1 MAKVAISCDSVHVI
15 PERAKEYGLILAPF
29 SIMIGGRG
37 YSDTEIDMD
46 DLYEALGKNKDNL
59 PTTSMPSVGEFV
71 QLFTN
76 LNQQADVILHIS
88 ITSVFSAS
96 YQNALKAKE
105 RVSSKLPDTGI
116 EVIDSRTTGMGVC
129 LTARETLRFAA
140 EGKSLDEVLQYV
152 NLIVPQVNDFSAR
165 DTLFYLDKGGRIFEA
180 KSWSEAEK
188 EASFRSI
195 IEIDASSEGT
205 VRPVARAK
213 TEAQIIDRLVELTR
227 ERAGAAKTLRGDIGY
242 SRGAEERAAKLKAAL
257 ISELRFDRLDTAEI
271 SAAVAVHNGRGFLD
285 YAFCP
290 SLD

>member
-1 MAKVAISCDSVHVI
+1 MKKVAISCDSVHVI
-15 PERAKEYGLILAPF
+15 PEKAKEYGLILAPF
-29 SIMIGGRG
+29 SIMVDNRR
-37 YSDTEIDMD
+37 YSDAEIDLD
-46 DLYEALGKNKDNL
+46 ELYETLENKDDL

-71 QLFTN
+71 ELFTD
-76 LNQQADVILHIS
+76 LSQQAEAILHIN

-96 YQNALKAKE
+96 YQNALKARE
-105 RVSSKLPDTGI
+105 IAISKLPGTRI
-116 EVIDSRTTGMGVC
+116 EVVDSRTTGMGVC
-129 LTARETLRFAA
+129 LAAREALESAA
-140 EGKSLDEVLQYV
+140 DDKSLDEVLQDV
-152 NLIVPQVNDFSAR
+152 NIIIPRVNDFSAR

-180 KSWSEAEK
+180 KSWSKAEK

-213 TEAQIIDRLVELTR
+213 TEAQIIDQLVELTKQ
-227 ERAGAAKTLRGDIGY
+227 RAGVAKTLRGDIGY
-242 SRGAEERAAKLKAAL
+242 SQGAEERATKLKEAL
-257 ISELRFDRLDTAEI
+257 ISELRFDRLDAAEI

>member
-1 MAKVAISCDSVHVI
+1 MKRVTISCDSVHVI
-15 PERAKEYGLILAPF
+15 PEKAKEYGLILAPF
-29 SIMIGGRG
+29 SIMVGNRR
-37 YSDTEIDMD
+37 YSDAEIDLD
-46 DLYEALGKNKDNL
+46 ELYETLENKDDL

-71 QLFTN
+71 ELFTD
-76 LNQQADVILHIS
+76 LSQQAEAILHIN

-96 YQNALKAKE
+96 YQNALKGREIAI
-105 RVSSKLPDTGI
+105 SKLPGTRI
-116 EVIDSRTTGMGVC
+116 EVVDSRTTGMGVC
-129 LTARETLRFAA
+129 LAAREVLESAA
-140 EGKSLDEVLQYV
+140 DDKSLDGVLQDV
-152 NLIVPQVNDFSAR
+152 NIIIPRVNDFSAR

-180 KSWSEAEK
+180 KSWSKAEK
-188 EASFRSI
+188 ESSFRSI

-213 TEAQIIDRLVELTR
+213 TEAQIIDQLVELTKQ
-227 ERAGAAKTLRGDIGY
+227 RAGVAKTLRGDIGY
-242 SRGAEERAAKLKAAL
+242 SRGAEERAAKLKKAL

>member
-1 MAKVAISCDSVHVI
+1 MKKVAISCDSVHVI
-15 PERAKEYGLILAPF
+15 PEKAKEYGLILAPF
-29 SIMIGGRG
+29 SIMVDNRR
-37 YSDTEIDMD
+37 YSDAEIDLD
-46 DLYEALGKNKDNL
+46 ELYETLENKDDL

-71 QLFTN
+71 ELFTD
-76 LNQQADVILHIS
+76 LSQQAEAILHIN

-96 YQNALKAKE
+96 YQNALKARE
-105 RVSSKLPDTGI
+105 IAISKLPGTRI
-116 EVIDSRTTGMGVC
+116 EVVDSRTTGMGVC
-129 LTARETLRFAA
+129 LAAREALESAA
-140 EGKSLDEVLQYV
+140 DDKSLDEVLQDV
-152 NLIVPQVNDFSAR
+152 NIIIPRVNDFSAR

-180 KSWSEAEK
+180 KSWSKAAK

-213 TEAQIIDRLVELTR
+213 TEAQIIDQLVELTKQ
-227 ERAGAAKTLRGDIGY
+227 RAGVAKTLRGDIGY
-242 SRGAEERAAKLKAAL
+242 SQGAEERATKLKEAL
-257 ISELRFDRLDTAEI
+257 ISELRFDRLDAAEI